1 MLRQTLQVVGVRVE
15 ASKAG
20 KVVKK
25 LQNHLLNLPK
35 LRNVVADPAS
45 DGMKL
50 ILLSTRV
57 RSPETLQ
64 PLREQLTNFLCA
76 GSFSFVPHTIRID
89 NAEDVA
95 DHVVDTERGNGGRP
109 DLLEVKTLPIG
120 DVSFQEVDTGNVQH
134 LHDINETLFP
144 VKYNDVFYEYVTDA
158 PEGYCKLAFAND
170 GTAIGTVCC
179 EVEKVRTSGKRRYRL
194 CILTIGVLDKY
205 RRSKLGS
212 LLLESVIKQA
222 RRDRLAYVYLHVQTC
237 NAAAQRF
244 YLVHGFEVTKLM
256 RNYYSQ
262 LNPPHCFVLRKQLS

>member
-45 DGMKL
+45 DAMKL
-50 ILLSTRV
+50 VLLSTRV

-64 PLREQLTNFLCA
+64 PLPF
-76 GSFSFVPHTIRID
+76 
-89 NAEDVA
+89 
-95 DHVVDTERGNGGRP
+95 
-109 DLLEVKTLPIG
+109 
-120 DVSFQEVDTGNVQH
+120 
-134 LHDINETLFP
+134 LHDINEKLFP

-158 PEGYCKLAFAND
+158 PEGYCKLGTLSCYGKYSDRGRKLTEFAVAFAND

-179 EVEKVRTSGKRRYRL
+179 EVEKVRISGKRRYRL